1 MVLESKIKEVA
12 QTQKEIVANSQGI
25 IREELSN
32 IAVQD
37 FFATIISGIR
47 RCGKSTLLAQM
58 LQKDTDNVFFINFED
73 PRLFDFERNDFERLD
88 RVIAESGC
96 STIFFDEIQI
106 IPEWER
112 YVRQKLDE
120 KFRVVVTGSNASLLS
135 RELGTKL
142 TGRNFP
148 KELFPFSFEEFC
160 RFTQKTPSEETANDY
175 LHLGGFPEYLATRNE
190 EVLQRLLVDILTRDI
205 AVRYGIRDFRTL
217 QRLALYLLTNV
228 GKLISGN
235 KLKKQFE
242 VGATSTILEYLSHL
256 ETSYLLFFVPKF
268 SYSLKKQ
275 DINPRKVY
283 AIDTGL
289 VRANSL
295 SFSEDIGQRFE
306 NLVYLNLRRK
316 SDEIY
321 YFSEKNECDFVAFE
335 NGKITGCIQACYELN
350 NDNLQREINGLS
362 EALDFFNLQ
371 EGVIVTRNQKDTI
384 TQNGKTLNVVTSWEF
399 LRSSVDKEAMK

>member
-58 LQKDTDNVFFINFED
+58 LQKDADNVFFINFED

-135 RELGTKL
+135 SELGTKL
-142 TGRNFP
+142 TGRNLP

-160 RFTQKTPSEETANDY
+160 RFTQKTPSEETANNY

-217 QRLALYLLTNV
+217 QRLTLYLLTNV

-295 SFSEDIGQRFE
+295 SFSEDIRQKFE

-321 YFSEKNECDFVAFE
+321 YFSEKNECDFVAFK

-362 EALDFFNLQ
+362 EALVFFNLQ
-371 EGVIVTRNQKDTI
+371 EGTIVTRNQKDTI
-384 TQNGKTLNVVTSWEF
+384 TQNGKTLNVVPSWEF
-399 LRSSVDKEAMK
+399 LKRPANKEE